1 MGMQDAHVLQG
12 SSRLKSKLK
21 DRQWGSGVV
30 GQLISAGHPRQSN
43 NNLLLTTCNSWPP
56 MVRNSVSY
64 FAGIFVFVF
73 IHLFTLFFI
82 FSCMYIILLLFTL
95 HCPVSP
101 SLCLPVSL
109 FLARP
114 LCSFCTPCVCDYLA
128 CTGQPADMG
137 SEVIYRKNASMCTF
151 EIFVGPLSL
160 NNVQLQ
166 EKLRLTLVSDFISIP
181 FPLSVNS
188 AVIFYSHTT
197 FIIKSI

>member
-30 GQLISAGHPRQSN
+30 GQLIPAGHPGGP
-43 NNLLLTTCNSWPP
+43 TCNSWPP
-56 MVRNSVSY
+56 MVRNSVLY

-82 FSCMYIILLLFTL
+82 FSCMYITLLLFTP

-114 LCSFCTPCVCDYLA
+114 LCSFCIPCVFNFSEGSN
-128 CTGQPADMG
+128 TPA
-137 SEVIYRKNASMCTF
+137 A
-151 EIFVGPLSL
+151 
-160 NNVQLQ
+160 QL
-166 EKLRLTLVSDFISIP
+166 LPAVLTS
-181 FPLSVNS
+181 
-188 AVIFYSHTT
+188 
-197 FIIKSI
+197 